1 MLTTEIAALFV
12 RDSKRLVQEIEAFPD
27 DETLWRVCPG
37 ISNSAGNL
45 ALHLEGN
52 LREFIGR
59 QLGGIDYARR
69 RDLEFSARDVP
80 RDELLERI
88 RPLSAM
94 LGTVVAAL
102 TTETLEATH
111 PHQPLGTSMSS
122 QQFLIHVYGHLSYH
136 LGQIDYLRRFFTG
149 QGAVDFAKIEP

>member
-1 MLTTEIAALFV
+1 M
-12 RDSKRLVQEIEAFPD
+12 QEIEAFPD
-27 DETLWRVCPG
+27 DETLWRVSPG

-59 QLGGIDYARR
+59 QPGGIDYARR
-69 RDLEFSARDVP
+69 RDLEFSARAVP
-80 RDELLERI
+80 REEVLDRI
-88 RPLSAM
+88 RPLSTM
-94 LGTVVAAL
+94 LGAVVAAL
-102 TTETLEATH
+102 TPETLDAIH
-111 PHQPLGTSMSS
+111 PNQPLGTSMSS

-149 QGAVDFAKIEP
+149 QGAIDFAKIEP